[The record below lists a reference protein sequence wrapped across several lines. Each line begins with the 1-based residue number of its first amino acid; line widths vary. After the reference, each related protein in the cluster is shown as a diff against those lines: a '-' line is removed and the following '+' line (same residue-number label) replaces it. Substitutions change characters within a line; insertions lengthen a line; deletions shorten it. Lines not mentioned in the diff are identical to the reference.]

1 MVLKLRIRGR
11 TANEWRNIR
20 AFYLFISPLL
30 IGWVVF
36 LIGPSLYSFYLSFTR
51 YDALTS
57 PVFTGLDNYRILFAD
72 ERFGTALYNTF
83 YFALFFV
90 PCSTIFALLLAMV
103 LNRVHHGK
111 ALFRA
116 IFYLPAII
124 PSVPATVLFVW
135 IFNYNYGLINALLKQ
150 IGLPPQPWLTSPAL
164 IKPALILMAL
174 WGFGSSMLIFLAG
187 LQGIPRE
194 YYEASA
200 IDGASSWRQ
209 FWNITLPLLSPTTL
223 YVFIIRLIGAFQVF
237 TTAYLLT
244 NGTGGAK
251 DSALFVVLYL
261 YNQGFKLGK
270 LGYASAIAWV
280 LAVIIIAFT
289 LLSLWISR
297 RWVYY
302 MGDTQEAA
310 A

>member
-1 MVLKLRIRGR
+1 MTLRLRIRGR

-20 AFYLFISPLL
+20 AFYLFVSPLL

-51 YDALTS
+51 YDALTA
-57 PVFTGLDNYRILFAD
+57 PVFTGLDNYRTLFAD
-72 ERFGTALYNTF
+72 QRFGTALYNTF

-90 PCSTIFALLLAMV
+90 PCSTILAMLLAMV
-103 LNRVHHGK
+103 LNRVQHGK

-150 IGLPPQPWLTSPAL
+150 IGLPPQPWLTSPDL

-187 LQGIPRE
+187 LQAIPRE
-194 YYEASA
+194 FYEASA
-200 IDGASSWRQ
+200 IDGASGWHQ

-302 MGDTQEAA
+302 MGEPQEAA

>member
-1 MVLKLRIRGR
+1 MVRRLRIRSR
-11 TANEWRNIR
+11 SANEWRNIR

-30 IGWVVF
+30 IGWIVF

-51 YDALTS
+51 YDALTA
-57 PVFTGLDNYRILFAD
+57 PVFTGLDNYRTLLSD
-72 ERFGTALYNTF
+72 QRFGTALYNTF
-83 YFALFFV
+83 YFALFYV
-90 PCSTIFALLLAMV
+90 PLSTIFALLLALV
-103 LNRVHHGK
+103 LKQVQHGK
-111 ALFRA
+111 AFFRA
-116 IFYLPAII
+116 VFYLPAII
-124 PSVPATVLFVW
+124 PSVPATVLFIW
-135 IFNYNYGLINALLKQ
+135 MFNYNYGLVNSLLKA
-150 IGLPPQPWLTSPAL
+150 IGLPPQPWLTSL
-164 IKPALILMAL
+164 DLVKPALIMMAL

-187 LQGIPRE
+187 LQAIPHE
-194 YYEASA
+194 YYEASS
-200 IDGASSWRQ
+200 IDGASSWHQ
-209 FWNITLPLLSPTTL
+209 FWKITLPLLSPTTL

-244 NGTGGAK
+244 GGSGGAK

-289 LLSLWISR
+289 LLSLWVSR

-302 MGDTQEAA
+302 LGETQESSS
-310 A
+310 